1 MHQHADAIRQ
11 LRARGCGLVGAEVV
25 DDVTRRLAA
34 VFRARGDLISLELSS
49 DVGPLFR
56 YLHSGREMRRELLAG
71 KLYVRCTAAMLCRG
85 EMGELEVDAGSSCG
99 YEYINLARVLRINVG
114 VHVEREE
121 TYGITRELWPDDP
134 TEGDKAEQQLTHVA
148 TIAAYTLDR
157 ALVAVR
163 LAAAAGTQLPQEL
176 RDLPRRAFVRGMILH
191 DGAAM
196 HMQWLQARGERTH
209 LELGGEVLS
218 GKPGGL
224 ESAVLVLR
232 GGADRSNQH
241 PLAAR
246 APAALAA
253 LIWVAGRA
261 SCGCRC

>member
-1 MHQHADAIRQ
+1 MRCFGVGKQLYLHDAPFSLHVPSVCFLSPMVHMAFYQPVVPVPMPIIATPQHADAIRQ

-134 TEGDKAEQQLTHVA
+134 TGAIRSRRTLQQTRQG
-148 TIAAYTLDR
+148 I
-157 ALVAVR
+157 
-163 LAAAAGTQLPQEL
+163 
-176 RDLPRRAFVRGMILH
+176 
-191 DGAAM
+191 
-196 HMQWLQARGERTH
+196 
-209 LELGGEVLS
+209 
-218 GKPGGL
+218 
-224 ESAVLVLR
+224 
-232 GGADRSNQH
+232 
-241 PLAAR
+241 
-246 APAALAA
+246 
-253 LIWVAGRA
+253 
-261 SCGCRC
+261 